1 MLGALNPWLL
11 LGAVLAILGA
21 FTGGVATGKSWQE
34 GQSAK
39 EEVLIQRAA
48 EAAQMAAA
56 EAISKIEVKNVT
68 IKRQIEREVR
78 EVPTYSDCRHSDNG
92 LRVVNEALRG
102 SQPAGD
108 RKLPAESR

>member
-1 MLGALNPWLL
+1 MFGALNPWLL
-11 LGAVLAILGA
+11 LGAVLTILAA

-34 GQSAK
+34 GQQAK
-39 EEVLIQRAA
+39 EEVLIQKAA

-56 EAISKIEVKNVT
+56 EAISQIEVKNVT

-78 EVPTYSDCRHSDNG
+78 EVPAYRECVHSDGG

-102 SQPAGD
+102 SQPAGGG
-108 RKLPAESR
+108 KLPAESR